1 MKNLRQGRLINIF
14 NFIKSIIG
22 IVSKTKEVT
31 DKLARMLKDGVIKQ
45 SYHSKY
51 SFSYASLLHM
61 LHKKLHFMSTSS
73 STTTSLSPFTIQVIE
88 VTRRSSNNQQQQR
101 EEAGLVVNINLDALN
116 VSKKSLNPLIDST
129 KNNGMTL
136 AIMNVSRTI

>member
-1 MKNLRQGRLINIF
+1 
-14 NFIKSIIG
+14 
-22 IVSKTKEVT
+22 
-31 DKLARMLKDGVIKQ
+31 MLKDGVIKQ